1 MAFVPSNL
9 PEQRVYQDH
18 VFPLTLTWTQ
28 SESEN
33 VCPMDWLQ
41 INASNVDSL
50 LRKHRAILFRCSN
63 LVRTHEEFDKI
74 IEALNYNCMDYVGG
88 AAVRTQLTSRVFTAN
103 ESPSSENIPFHHEM
117 AQTPDPPTHL
127 FFFCEVP
134 PTQGGATPILISS
147 EVCERMQKLHP
158 VFMDELDK
166 CGVRYVRVMSEYDD
180 PTSAIGRGWRSTFQ
194 CTDRD
199 GAECALKALGS
210 SWEWLP
216 DGSLKT
222 VTSTVPALRVD
233 DQPATAERSG
243 QKTFF
248 NSLVAA
254 HTGWNDSRN
263 VGERAVVLG
272 EGIGGESSG
281 ATTNTISS
289 SSSSSRRRRRRCGFW
304 TQTQLP
310 VQW

>member
-194 CTDRD
+194 CTDR
-199 GAECALKALGS
+199 GKFHFVLFVWIYFVQVNIECTCLLSIVAYIHMLYNYLYALLMYIHR
-210 SWEWLP
+210 WCRM
-216 DGSLKT
+216 
-222 VTSTVPALRVD
+222 RV
-233 DQPATAERSG
+233 
-243 QKTFF
+243 
-248 NSLVAA
+248 
-254 HTGWNDSRN
+254 
-263 VGERAVVLG
+263 
-272 EGIGGESSG
+272 EGIR
-281 ATTNTISS
+281 I
-289 SSSSSRRRRRRCGFW
+289 
-304 TQTQLP
+304 
-310 VQW
+310 